1 MVEQKK
7 QRALDNLNFKI
18 LIKNFQLFVPQKNQ
32 ILVERISE
40 CLSEQLLELLILLE
54 LLPQLSYPQK
64 KC

>member
-32 ILVERISE
+32 ILVARISE

-64 KC
+64 